1 MYRGFNL
8 EATLNQQSIDNFY
21 HIGKRLFDAD
31 RTQVEETLSAF
42 VDADNTLDGSSI
54 QATWFPQI
62 DSDIFISHSH
72 TNANMTIAL
81 AGWLWDTFKLKT
93 FIDSCIW
100 GYSDNL
106 LMLIDDKY
114 CRQPNGKYNYRK
126 RNFSTSHVHMMLSTA
141 LSLMIDKTECIFF
154 LNTPSS
160 VKPSE
165 GIQKTKSPWIYSEIV
180 TTQLVRETIPERLK
194 ILNESWLN
202 ADGQGEL
209 IKGETKTFSITHNI
223 DLGHLT
229 EIDFDSLIAWQK
241 KFLKGN
247 ALDTLYELHPTLK
260 K

>member
-1 MYRGFNL
+1 
-8 EATLNQQSIDNFY
+8 
-21 HIGKRLFDAD
+21 
-31 RTQVEETLSAF
+31 
-42 VDADNTLDGSSI
+42 
-54 QATWFPQI
+54 
-62 DSDIFISHSH
+62 
-72 TNANMTIAL
+72 
-81 AGWLWDTFKLKT
+81 
-93 FIDSCIW
+93 
-100 GYSDNL
+100 
-106 LMLIDDKY
+106 
-114 CRQPNGKYNYRK
+114 
-126 RNFSTSHVHMMLSTA
+126 MMLSTA

-202 ADGQGEL
+202 ADGQGDL

-229 EIDFDSLIAWQK
+229 EIDFDSLIAWK
-241 KFLKGN
+241 KKYSNGN